1 MAVNASTNG
10 NAPAVPAANAAGSP
24 TQLPATTGA
33 VGRLLPAS
41 EGGLT
46 SVQKIAVVLTAL
58 GPERSKNILQHFSDE
73 EIEQIIKEIANT
85 RFIPVE
91 QREEVLREA
100 YELIFGDDVTAAG
113 RLMSGRQV
121 AKQLL
126 VGAVGGVR
134 ARNILDRLDIP
145 QTDRFDFIG
154 DNDCESLAHF
164 LEMQLPQTIAVTLL
178 HMRPDQAQKVLT
190 FFPEKLTAE
199 VISRMVSID
208 KVDREMVAMLRETL
222 ERQLTLSRNLVNLH
236 GNEGATSLLRGIPS
250 TSQQKVLDAIGETD
264 PQLRKNIEKQLLTF
278 DDLFEIDERE
288 FSILVGQ
295 VYVENKEMLTM
306 ALRSCSPRMKSKV
319 YSSITSSRREEIEY
333 KLETMGRKPVSEV
346 EAAQQRI
353 VQIAREL
360 AEAKR
365 ITFGAAEDLV

>member
-1 MAVNASTNG
+1 
-10 NAPAVPAANAAGSP
+10 
-24 TQLPATTGA
+24 
-33 VGRLLPAS
+33 
-41 EGGLT
+41 LT
-46 SVQKIAVVLTAL
+46 YYQKIAVVLTAL

-73 EIEQIIKEIANT
+73 EIELIIKEISNT
-85 RFIPVE
+85 RYIPVE
-91 QREEVLREA
+91 QREAVLREA
-100 YELIFGDDVTAAG
+100 YELIFGEDVTAVG

-126 VGAVGGVR
+126 VGALGGVR

-178 HMRPDQAQKVLT
+178 HMRPEQARKVLS

-236 GNEGATSLLRGIPS
+236 GNEGATNLLRSIPADA
-250 TSQQKVLDAIGETD
+250 QQKVLEAIGETD
-264 PQLRKNIEKQLLTF
+264 PQLRKNIEKQLITF
-278 DDLFEIDERE
+278 EDLYEIDERE
-288 FSILVGQ
+288 FSILIGQ
-295 VYVENKEMLTM
+295 VYAENRDLLPL

-319 YSSITSSRREEIEY
+319 YSCITSSRREEIEY
-333 KLETMGRKPVSEV
+333 KLETMGRKRLSEV

-360 AEAKR
+360 SEAGR
-365 ITFGAAEDLV
+365 ITFGTAEDLV